1 MKIKY
6 LLLSVFM
13 LALWSCETDVVNP
26 DEVYPDPYLD
36 IDSGDADFSNYVA
49 MGEGI
54 TAGMTDNS
62 LFMAGQMNSYPNIMA
77 GVMSMAGGGEFT
89 QPYTNDN
96 VGGMLVGG
104 NQVWG
109 PRLFFNGAGPATVS
123 GNISNEAT
131 STMPG
136 PYNNMAFPFVNGI
149 HMVAPGYG
157 SLAGLAAGAA
167 NPWFVR
173 SASSDGAT
181 VLGDAAGQ
189 MPSFVT
195 VMPGNDFYA
204 YAAFGA
210 SGGGG
215 TMLDLTSPQGM
226 LVGVGATLQTLGAM
240 VPSGVVTTLPDPT
253 NTPQWNTVPW
263 NSIPLDQATADQ
275 LNAQL
280 AAPYNGAVAA
290 AALFGIISP
299 EEAALRFVNPVA
311 GQNGVLIEDESL
323 TLIDLSALGGPV
335 LPNIRQA
342 NANDKIGLF
351 ALPVLGTPVD
361 PTNPALIMGVSVPLP
376 DAMTLMGSEI
386 LDIQS
391 QLATANAAISA
402 SVPNGWA
409 LFDLGGLYNE
419 VVTTGVFEDDFNMT
433 GDLVFGGFFS
443 LDGYNPTSRGSALI
457 AKKMMEAIDAT
468 WGSNLSDAGLDI
480 GDYPTNY
487 PDGI

>member
-36 IDSGDADFSNYVA
+36 IDSGDADFSTYVA

-351 ALPVLGTPVD
+351 ALPILGTPVD

-386 LDIQS
+386 SDIQS

>member
-36 IDSGDADFSNYVA
+36 IDSGDADFSTYVA

-173 SASSDGAT
+173 AASSDGAT

-386 LDIQS
+386 SDIQS

>member
-36 IDSGDADFSNYVA
+36 IDSGDADFSTYVA

-386 LDIQS
+386 SDIQS

-443 LDGYNPTSRGSALI
+443 LDGYHPTSRGSALI

>member
-13 LALWSCETDVVNP
+13 LALWSCESDVVNP

-36 IDSGDADFSNYVA
+36 IDSGDADFSTYIA

-62 LFMAGQMNSYPNIMA
+62 LFMAGQMNSYPNILA

-157 SLAGLAAGAA
+157 SLAGLSAGAA

-181 VLGDAAGQ
+181 VLGDAASQ

-311 GQNGVLIEDESL
+311 GQNGVLIDDESL

-351 ALPVLGTPVD
+351 ALPILGTPVD
-361 PTNPALIMGVSVPLP
+361 PTNPALIWGVSVPLP
-376 DAMTLMGSEI
+376 DPMTLMGSEI
-386 LDIQS
+386 SDIQS
-391 QLATANAAISA
+391 QLATANAAISG

-433 GDLVFGGFFS
+433 GDLVFGGFFG
-443 LDGYNPTSRGSALI
+443 LDGYHPTSRGSALI

>member
-36 IDSGDADFSNYVA
+36 IDSGDADFSTYVA

-386 LDIQS
+386 SDIQS

-419 VVTTGVFEDDFNMT
+419 VVTTGVFEDEFNMT
-433 GDLVFGGFFS
+433 GDLVFGGFFG
-443 LDGYNPTSRGSALI
+443 LDGYHPTSRGSALI

-468 WGSNLSDAGLDI
+468 WGSNLSDVGLDI

>member
-36 IDSGDADFSNYVA
+36 IDSGDADFSTYVA

-109 PRLFFNGAGPATVS
+109 PRLFFNGAGPAAVS

-386 LDIQS
+386 SDIQS

>member
-1 MKIKY
+1 
-6 LLLSVFM
+6 
-13 LALWSCETDVVNP
+13 
-26 DEVYPDPYLD
+26 
-36 IDSGDADFSNYVA
+36 

-386 LDIQS
+386 SDIQS

-443 LDGYNPTSRGSALI
+443 LDGYLSLI
-457 AKKMMEAIDAT
+457 HI
-468 WGSNLSDAGLDI
+468 
-480 GDYPTNY
+480 
-487 PDGI
+487 

>member
-36 IDSGDADFSNYVA
+36 IDSGDADFSTYVA

-311 GQNGVLIEDESL
+311 GQNGVLIDDESL

-351 ALPVLGTPVD
+351 ALPILGTPVD

-386 LDIQS
+386 SDIQS

>member
-1 MKIKY
+1 
-6 LLLSVFM
+6 M

-36 IDSGDADFSNYVA
+36 IDSGDADFSTYVA

-386 LDIQS
+386 SDIQS

-480 GDYPTNY
+480 SDYPTNY

>member
-13 LALWSCETDVVNP
+13 LDLWSCETDVVNP

-36 IDSGDADFSNYVA
+36 IDSGDADFSTYVA

-386 LDIQS
+386 SDIQS

>member
-36 IDSGDADFSNYVA
+36 IDSGDADFSTYVA

-386 LDIQS
+386 SDIQS

-457 AKKMMEAIDAT
+457 AKKMMEAIVAT
-468 WGSNLSDAGLDI
+468 WGSNLSDAGLDL